1 MFQYKLKI
9 KTVDDQTVVI
19 DGYQANGRLTKRAA
33 EQIARKNSLI
43 LDLYLLL
50 FTMNLVK
57 KSIHDK
63 RNYGT

>member
-33 EQIARKNSLI
+33 EQIAREELS
-43 LDLYLLL
+43 DPGFVSATVYSESG
-50 FTMNLVK
+50 K
-57 KSIHDK
+57 KIYS
-63 RNYGT
+63 R